1 MDTTRANDRELTGM
15 ERVVVDLLRDGN
27 PRTLDGITDA
37 LLGDR

>member
-15 ERVVVDLLRDGN
+15 ERVVVDLLCDGN